1 MVIFEKN
8 FEDVKSSGDPS
19 IINNFLIELGKRP
32 SQEYLDYL
40 KYFIK
45 NSESHVFDEIVLN
58 LAFVLGEIGNLTSVE
73 DFYLDFLFETYHQS
87 DRWVRDEIIQAINK
101 ISNNVKLN
109 ERIIQLIGNA
119 LNDDFQSIKLN
130 ALKVLQKFDSLP
142 INVYKNL
149 FYVLNSKDSEV
160 LEECNKV
167 LDKIHLN
174 SHSLFN
180 LLDQF
185 ENYKILK
192 PRGIRALLLIQFK
205 SMIYLESFRTFIS
218 GSNWVED
225 SKINYLKEIDTFQ
238 RILAKNL

>member
-1 MVIFEKN
+1 MIFEKN
-8 FEDVKSSGDPS
+8 FEDVKSSGDPGM
-19 IINNFLIELGKRP
+19 INNFLIELGKRP
-32 SQEYLDYL
+32 SQEHLVYL

-45 NSESHVFDEIVLN
+45 NSESHVFDEVALN
-58 LAFVLGEIGNLTSVE
+58 LAYVLGEIGNLTSVE

-101 ISNNVKLN
+101 ISNNVKLD
-109 ERIIQLIGNA
+109 EKIIQLIGNA
-119 LNDDFQSIKLN
+119 LNDDFLSIKIN

-142 INVYKNL
+142 IYVYKNL
-149 FYVLNSKDSEV
+149 FYVLNSKDSEL

-167 LDKIHLN
+167 LDKLNLN

-180 LLDQF
+180 VLDQF

-192 PRGIRALLLIQFK
+192 PRGIRALLLIQFN
-205 SMIYLESFRTFIS
+205 SIINLESFRAFIS
-218 GSNWVED
+218 SSNWVENY
-225 SKINYLKEIDTFQ
+225 KIKFMKEIDIFQ